1 MTNSKACLAAALCSL
16 LFLSTF
22 LSSAHSGESM
32 LCDQQSFRLIPRT
45 VFISVCVLTASCC
58 LSYSRR
64 RPPCK
69 LLLGYSIQTITGSC
83 DLPAVILH
91 LPGKFLCADPSMRWT
106 QKLQLC
112 VEERKR
118 KAAQV
123 LNTSAD

>member
-22 LSSAHSGESM
+22 LSSAHS
-32 LCDQQSFRLIPRT
+32 
-45 VFISVCVLTASCC
+45 ASCC
-58 LSYSRR
+58 LRYSRR

-69 LLLGYSIQTITGSC
+69 LLLAYSIQTITGSC

-106 QKLQLC
+106 QKPFFALHGAGMLGC
-112 VEERKR
+112 SFNSSHVSCRERKR
-118 KAAQV
+118 RVAQV

>member
-16 LFLSTF
+16 FFLSTF
-22 LSSAHSGESM
+22 LSSAHS
-32 LCDQQSFRLIPRT
+32 
-45 VFISVCVLTASCC
+45 ASCC

-118 KAAQV
+118 RAAQV